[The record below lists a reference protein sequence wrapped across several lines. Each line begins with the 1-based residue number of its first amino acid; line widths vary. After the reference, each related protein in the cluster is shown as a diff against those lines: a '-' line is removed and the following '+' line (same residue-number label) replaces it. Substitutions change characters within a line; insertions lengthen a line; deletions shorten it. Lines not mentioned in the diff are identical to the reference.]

1 MKTAAHRTLAT
12 ERWAR
17 LRALIRANRV
27 VRVEELTDAL
37 GVSAATIRRDLEELE
52 RLGELRRVHGGA
64 VSLGDRLV
72 EPLFD
77 EKATIRPREKQ
88 AIAAAAVAYINPNDT
103 IYLDGGSTVLEL
115 ARLLFEREDVTV
127 VTNSLRAAYELAG
140 SGPRVIL
147 VGGELRRLS
156 QTFVGPLT
164 RLMLEGLHLQK
175 AFMGTIGLTIDGPT
189 TTDPN
194 EAYTKALVCG
204 RADAVYLLADSS
216 KLGKVALAQAGALQQ
231 ITTLITDHGAEA
243 VLLDAFRE
251 RGVDVIVA

>member
-1 MKTAAHRTLAT
+1 MTTATHKTLAT
-12 ERWAR
+12 ERWDR
-17 LRALIRANRV
+17 LRALLRANRV
-27 VRVEELTDAL
+27 VRVDELTATL
-37 GVSAATIRRDLEELE
+37 GVSAATVRRDLEELE

-64 VSLGDRLV
+64 VNLGDRLV

-77 EKATIRPREKQ
+77 EKATIHPREKR
-88 AIAAAAVAYINPNDT
+88 AIAAVAATCIAPNDT

-115 ARLLFEREDVTV
+115 ARLLIEREDVTV

-164 RLMLEGLHLQK
+164 RLMLEGLHLRK
-175 AFMGTIGLTIDGPT
+175 AFMGTIGLTPDGPT

-194 EAYTKALVCG
+194 EAYTKALVSD
-204 RADAVYLLADSS
+204 RADEVYLLADSS
-216 KLGKVALAQAGALQQ
+216 KLGKVALARAGSLAR
-231 ITTLITDHGAEA
+231 ISTLITDRGADA
-243 VLLDAFRE
+243 AMLDALRE
-251 RGVDVIVA
+251 RGLAVVLA